1 MKMDAKKHYSK
12 ILKEENARLLSD
24 IRKIVEGDV
33 YLLSAYKAK
42 FKIERDVESMVWMGL
57 SSYKEKRLS

>member
-1 MKMDAKKHYSK
+1 MDAKKHYSK
-12 ILKEENARLLSD
+12 ILKEENARLLYD

-42 FKIERDVESMVWMGL
+42 FK
-57 SSYKEKRLS
+57 RLSKKGKGFI